1 MRIRS
6 HFFKLGTIFKL
17 DICFGMGAEEFLLR
31 ILHTCSFKVVT
42 TRVLSHPSLQCPW
55 WCPVSTVASTM
66 QLHYH
71 IQITIATSL
80 PPTLCSSPRSA
91 KFNCGLNTFKA
102 SNGRDVA
109 VKQQNR
115 AQSNWT
121 KPSAEGW

>member
-1 MRIRS
+1 M
-6 HFFKLGTIFKL
+6 
-17 DICFGMGAEEFLLR
+17 
-31 ILHTCSFKVVT
+31 
-42 TRVLSHPSLQCPW
+42 LSHPSLQCPW

-121 KPSAEGW
+121 KPSAVMHNNISQLRAGDVLSYWRASTGSRQQGAEMQIQDNLTF